1 MARYGRYGAKSCKS
15 AGILAGMSEY
25 GAESCKN
32 TVFFG
37 SFRLSGLNGSKIL
50 HNRSNFRVLVFL
62 RPKILHFCSIVQQ
75 KKLQASAP
83 GGRNW
88 RERPP
93 NALRTMRSRSDAQ
106 MRNGS
111 AAHDAQ
117 QKRCAECATE
127 ALRTMC
133 SRSDAQMRN
142 GSAAHDAQ
150 QKRCADAQQKRCL
163 AVRCGTGRQDLKERR
178 REGHAEGENDSARG
192 DGRHCGV

>member
-83 GGRNW
+83 GGRRW

-93 NALRTMRSRSDAQ
+93 DALS
-106 MRNGS
+106 
-111 AAHDAQ
+111 
-117 QKRCAECATE
+117 
-127 ALRTMC
+127 TMC

-142 GSAAHDAQ
+142 GSAAHDV
-150 QKRCADAQQKRCL
+150 QQKRCL